1 MSLKTQMDRVVRA
14 MFSTFVRGLAG
25 VAVLGIG
32 GCVISSPFDDQ
43 PGFASGQSGAT
54 SQFAGIAN
62 PSSALGTG
70 TLGSAGSRFASSI
83 RGVSDSVTS
92 ALTIEPKTI
101 SAADPLSL
109 AGDAPAAGPELHV
122 QAARVYEAQNN
133 VGQALSH
140 YESALLSSPSDATI
154 LTAIARLY
162 DRNGDWVQAE
172 SYYLR
177 ASDADS
183 ESAGIYND
191 LALCYARQSKV
202 DQAVATLGFAVQQ
215 DPGNPRFRNNL
226 AAILIDA
233 RRFEEA
239 YQQLA
244 SVHPEAV
251 ARYNAGF
258 LMSKKGLV
266 EPATNQLQLALQ
278 ADPSFTPAQ
287 KVLDSLGGSGRTRAV
302 FTSGSR
308 SNTYGGQSDRSATM
322 RRLPPV

>member
-1 MSLKTQMDRVVRA
+1 

-25 VAVLGIG
+25 VAVLGIS

-43 PGFASGQSGAT
+43 PGFASSQSGAT
-54 SQFAGIAN
+54 SPLAGIAN
-62 PSSALGTG
+62 PSSALATAE
-70 TLGSAGSRFASSI
+70 SAGGRFASSI
-83 RGVSDSVTS
+83 RGVSDSVAS

-101 SAADPLSL
+101 AAVDPLSL
-109 AGDAPAAGPELHV
+109 SGDTPAAGSDLHI

-140 YESALLSSPSDATI
+140 YESALLSSPDDADI
-154 LTAIARLY
+154 LSAIARLY

-177 ASDADS
+177 ATDADP
-183 ESAGIYND
+183 ERPGIYND

-202 DQAVATLGFAVQQ
+202 DEAVATLGFAVQQ
-215 DPGNPRFRNNL
+215 DPGNPRFHNNL
-226 AAILIDA
+226 AAILIEA
-233 RRFEEA
+233 GRFEEA

-278 ADPSFTPAQ
+278 ADPSLTAAQ
-287 KVLDSLGGSGRTRAV
+287 KVLDSLGGSGQTRAV
-302 FTSGSR
+302 LTSGSR
-308 SNTYGGQSDRSATM
+308 SNTYGGQSNGSGTM